1 MTAYRSGWGR
11 PIDPRIPTS
20 NVLRDL
26 LHHAPAETI
35 TLAWL
40 IDRLG
45 ERSFGLMLLL
55 LGLMATLPGAS
66 VVTLP
71 PSFIQR

>member
-1 MTAYRSGWGR
+1 
-11 PIDPRIPTS
+11 
-20 NVLRDL
+20 VLRDL